1 MQDYKVRMQ
10 NEYKET
16 KERYNKLHN
25 IIVKYE
31 AGTLDFQPTCSIHI
45 LERQARA
52 MGEYLYMLELRAEI
66 EGVELKSVD

>member
-31 AGTLDFQPTCSIHI
+31 AGTLDFQPNCSIHI